1 MHQINK
7 TKSNIQNVNIMAT
20 KVLSYLP
27 VLLVIF
33 LDIIT
38 AYYCIEQ
45 MILHPVFLDVKIMA
59 FVVMSFTLGVFTWFI
74 VELSKDLRNF

>member
-1 MHQINK
+1 
-7 TKSNIQNVNIMAT
+7 MAT
-20 KVLSYLP
+20 KVLSYLL

-45 MILHPVFLDVKIMA
+45 MILHPVFLDVKIMS

-74 VELSKDLRNF
+74 AELSKDMRNF

>member
-1 MHQINK
+1 
-7 TKSNIQNVNIMAT
+7 
-20 KVLSYLP
+20 
-27 VLLVIF
+27 
-33 LDIIT
+33 
-38 AYYCIEQ
+38 

>member
-20 KVLSYLP
+20 KVLSYLT

-45 MILHPVFLDVKIMA
+45 MILHPVFLDVKIA
-59 FVVMSFTLGVFTWFI
+59 ATFVMFITLGVFTWFVI
-74 VELSKDLRNF
+74 FMSKEMREF

>member
-1 MHQINK
+1 MQQIIK
-7 TKSNIQNVNIMAT
+7 IKSNIQKVNIMAT
-20 KVLSYLP
+20 KVLSFLP

-38 AYYCIEQ
+38 VYYCIEQ

-59 FVVMSFTLGVFTWFI
+59 FVVMSFTLGVFTWFV
-74 VELSKDLRNF
+74 VELSKDMRNF